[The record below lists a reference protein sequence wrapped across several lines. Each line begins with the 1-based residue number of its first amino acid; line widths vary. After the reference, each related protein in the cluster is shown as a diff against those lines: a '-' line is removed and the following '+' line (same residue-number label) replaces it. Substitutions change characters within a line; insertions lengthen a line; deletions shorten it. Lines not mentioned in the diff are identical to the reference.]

1 MTLRNLLATVLA
13 FSAFA
18 ACAGDA
24 YIETTGQTA
33 IDTGYYF
40 NERSRIEVEFQAT
53 KVEKNWAA
61 LVSSWQ
67 GSGPACAILLNGSQ
81 NLSARIGSSGWNALI
96 EKSSVDTSL
105 RYRVVIDAVEKTAE
119 IFNAKTGAT
128 IKKNTE
134 SGATVSGTSSIP
146 LALFGMIQSSDSKIN
161 NANGS
166 WRIYSFKA
174 SDRQGDGS
182 YKLARDLVP
191 AKKNGSLGFFDR
203 VGEVF
208 YSETFV
214 SGSAVDAGLL
224 TSGGELLEVS
234 VGGAAIENDGT
245 SIINTGVLTTRD
257 LRLEVDFEIVDVD
270 KTQARVF
277 ASYDTEPTTANDSC
291 GLFVK
296 SDGIYQLMVL
306 HGWSPKATGVYVD
319 SRRHTFVVDVPND
332 VAQMKSGT
340 VVSKDWKLSTL
351 NGTSTQ
357 LVGNEGRPVGLFGR
371 CTKTSGTQ
379 FWVDGGKQR
388 LRIYGAKFFKNG
400 TPVRDLVP
408 HVKGGVAGFKDKVTG
423 EFLMG
428 ENPAAF
434 KAVGRVPSE
443 DDDGYVELWGNAG
456 TGVGGYCFD
465 TGYKAGPT
473 TRIELDYAMAGQN
486 PSTNWCLFG
495 GADVGFWA
503 NKTDMGGKIATEA
516 TLENVGAQKSSANNR
531 RLAVLDSE
539 QGLIALVTSGYTNAV
554 AVCGSLSAEEAVTV
568 KIGADG
574 TGDADF
580 APLKIYSVRIYEAG
594 VLVKSFLPVMK
605 GSVPYLKSGDEYI
618 APKLSANSSTA
629 GRVLEGGLI
638 ACDDDSSTDAY
649 VEFGGGQTL
658 DTGYYA
664 NGNSCFV
671 MDFALLTACNKP
683 SQQFL
688 FETANTADDG
698 FVGRIYTNGSGGN
711 NAGFAYNSAKA
722 GHYQGIG
729 VNCDLLRRTIKLDLY
744 NDLVGMTPGLPDM
757 ALTPA
762 GKDHNY
768 PCTVTTRVGSKATG
782 SGCNAAMRVYGFKI
796 YESGELVHDFVP
808 YKSGDA
814 VGLYDVKEKKFRT
827 GSGLKIGG
835 LGVNGAD
842 SYSVLPN
849 KNTKVSRLAGSKT
862 VTAVADGATSY
873 VWTCNGQVVEGE
885 TGGSIDVTWRDS
897 EEPDVYTVKA
907 VYDVFGVKKEGVP
920 QAFTMTN
927 TDEGMRLLIH

>member
-1 MTLRNLLATVLA
+1 MTLRNLLVAVLS

-24 YIETTGQTA
+24 YIEATGGTA

-40 NERSRIEVEFQAT
+40 GAGSKLEVEFQVL
-53 KVEKNWAA
+53 KVEKTWAA
-61 LVSSWQ
+61 LFSSWS
-67 GSGPACAILLNGSQ
+67 GSGTSCGVVLNGSL
-81 NLSARIGSSGWNALI
+81 NLEANMGGWLGSI
-96 EKSSVDTSL
+96 VDKKDIDTTL
-105 RYRVVIDAVEKTAE
+105 RYRVVFDAP
-119 IFNAKTGAT
+119 AKTVEIYNALTGAFIYRKT
-128 IKKNTE
+128 TGKTDK
-134 SGATVSGTSSIP
+134 GTDSIP
-146 LALFGMIQSSDSKIN
+146 LALFGMIQSNSTVN

-182 YKLARDLVP
+182 YKPVRDLVP
-191 AKKNGSLGFFDR
+191 ATKNGSVGFFDR

-208 YSETFV
+208 YSETAV
-214 SGSAVDAGLL
+214 SSSSGGAGLL
-224 TSGGELLEVS
+224 TSGGDLLEVS

-257 LRLEVDFEIVDVD
+257 LRLEVDYEIVDVN

-277 ASYDTEPTTANDSC
+277 GSYDTEPTTANDSC

-296 SDGIYQLMVL
+296 DGGMYQLMVL
-306 HGWSPKATGVYVD
+306 HGWNPKDTGVYED

-332 VAQMKSGT
+332 AAEMKSGS
-340 VVSKDWKLSTL
+340 VISKSWKLSTL
-351 NGTSTQ
+351 NGSSTP

-379 FWVDGGKQR
+379 YWVNNGKQR
-388 LRIYGAKFFKNG
+388 LRIYGAKFFQNG

-408 HVKGGVAGFKDKVTG
+408 HVKGGIAGFKDKVTG

-434 KAVGRVPSE
+434 KAVGNVPSE
-443 DDDGYVELWGNAG
+443 DDDGYVELRGNAG

-465 TGYKAGPT
+465 TGYRAGPT
-473 TRIELDYAMAGQN
+473 TRIELDYALAGQN

-495 GADVGFWA
+495 GADIGFWA

-516 TLENVGAQKSSANNR
+516 TLENVGPQKTTANNR
-531 RLAVLDSE
+531 RLAVLDSV
-539 QGLIALVTSGYTNAV
+539 QGTIALVTSGYTNAV
-554 AVCGSLSAEEAVTV
+554 SACGSLTAEETVTV

-580 APLKIYSVRIYEAG
+580 APLKIYGVRIYEAG
-594 VLVKSFLPVMK
+594 ALVKSFQPVMK
-605 GSVPYLKSGDEYI
+605 GSVPYLKSGDEYV
-618 APKLSANSSTA
+618 APKLSANGSTA

-638 ACDDDSSTDAY
+638 ACDDASSTDAY
-649 VEFGGGQTL
+649 VEFSGGQTL

-664 NGNSCFV
+664 NGNTCFV

-683 SQQFL
+683 GQQFL
-688 FETANTADDG
+688 FETANKADDG

-744 NDLVGMTPGLPDM
+744 NDLVGMTPGLPDK
-757 ALTPA
+757 ALTTA

-768 PCTVTTRVGSKATG
+768 TCTVTTRVGSMATG
-782 SGCNAAMRVYGFKI
+782 SGCNAVMRVYGFKI
-796 YESGELVHDFVP
+796 YESGELAHDFVP
-808 YKSGDA
+808 YKSGEA
-814 VGLYDVKEKKFRT
+814 VGLYDLKERKFRT

-842 SYSVLPN
+842 SYSVLP
-849 KNTKVSRLAGSKT
+849 KNTKVSRLAGTKT
-862 VTAVADGATSY
+862 ITAVADGATSY
-873 VWTCNGQVVEGE
+873 VWTCNGEVVEGA
-885 TGGSIDVTWRDS
+885 TGGSIDVVWHDS

-907 VYDVFGVKKEGVP
+907 VYDVFGVRKEGVP
-920 QAFTMTN
+920 QVFTVTN
-927 TDEGMRLLIH
+927 TDNGMLLEIR